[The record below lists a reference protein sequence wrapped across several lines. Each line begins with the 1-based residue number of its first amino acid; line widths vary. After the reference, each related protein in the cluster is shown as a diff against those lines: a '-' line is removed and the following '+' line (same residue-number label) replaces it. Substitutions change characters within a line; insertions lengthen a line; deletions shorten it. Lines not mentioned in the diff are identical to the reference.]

1 VWHHAPPFVSTL
13 QPAINRAACRPV
25 TTPTT
30 VAALLTAA
38 KTCARTLDGLAFAP
52 PVTHVYNPLDYAW
65 DLHAAYLR
73 LAGAGKKQVVF
84 LGMNPGPF
92 GMAQTGVPFGEVP
105 AVRDWMRLSGAVGK
119 PAQEHPKRPV
129 TGLACTR
136 SEVSGRRLWGLF
148 SQRFTTPQAFF
159 ADHFVANWC
168 PLAFME
174 ASGKNRTPD
183 QLPGAEATQVAGAC
197 DEHLRAVVRALQPD
211 WVIGVGRFAH
221 AAAERAITEKSVRF
235 ASIPHPSPAN
245 PAANKD
251 WAGAA
256 TRALVEQGVW
266 SAR

>member
-1 VWHHAPPFVSTL
+1 M
-13 QPAINRAACRPV
+13 
-25 TTPTT
+25 TT
-30 VAALLTAA
+30 VDALLTAT
-38 KTCARTLDGLAFAP
+38 KTCSGALDALRFAP
-52 PVTHVYNPLDYAW
+52 PVTHVYNPLAYAW

-92 GMAQTGVPFGEVP
+92 GMAQTGVPFGEIP
-105 AVRDWMRLSGAVGK
+105 AVRDWMKLHGK
-119 PAQEHPKRPV
+119 VEKPPVEHPKRPV

-136 SEVSGRRLWGLF
+136 SEVSGKRLWGLF
-148 SQRFTTPQAFF
+148 ARRFVTAPAFF

-174 ASGKNRTPD
+174 AGGKNRTPD
-183 QLPGAEATQVAGAC
+183 QLPTSEMADVTKAC
-197 DEHLRAVVRALQPD
+197 DELLRAVVRTLAPR
-211 WVIGVGRFAH
+211 WVVGVGRYAH
-221 AAAERAITEKSVRF
+221 VAAQRAITGMDVRF
-235 ASIPHPSPAN
+235 ATIPHPSPAN

-266 SAR
+266 QA